1 MNNIIRQPVASRRQL
16 LLGGSM
22 IGVGLL
28 TSAAVSNPSAT
39 TEAETSTGQV
49 RGFLADGV
57 VQFRGI
63 PYGGDTG
70 GQNRFMPPTPVT
82 PWSGV
87 RDATE
92 WGHVAPQPP
101 DANTNDYGQMTGW
114 SNFRG
119 GMGEECLNL
128 NIWTPAVDGNKRA
141 VMVMLHGGG
150 FTSGSGNLEALE
162 GHYMAREG
170 DVVVVNVTH
179 RLGALGYSDLSS
191 FGVPGL
197 AKSGNV
203 GMMDIV
209 QALQWVH
216 DNIENFGGDPTR
228 VAISGQSGGG
238 GKVSTLQAM
247 PSASGLFHRAVIQS
261 GSTLTVSTP
270 DVAQSNTQEMLDKL
284 GVADGD
290 LAKLRSLPFEQ
301 IIAAQG
307 RLGPVVD
314 GDVLPRQPFDPDAPA
329 ISAQVPLMIGT
340 CLEDWSFAMPDQ
352 RNTPESLDEYA
363 ELQAPGH
370 GAEVV
375 ETYRRA
381 YPDKNPFLTKGM
393 IATDIAVRQR
403 AATQASLKSAQPG
416 APAYL
421 YRWDW
426 PIPGG
431 GGHWGATHGADLS
444 LSMSNPATAMT
455 QNTPE
460 AQTMASKIGPA
471 VIAFTKTGNPNCEE
485 IPEWP
490 AYDPQTKPVMIFDI
504 DTRVENDPDSEIR
517 MMWERLQSA

>member
-1 MNNIIRQPVASRRQL
+1 
-16 LLGGSM
+16 
-22 IGVGLL
+22 
-28 TSAAVSNPSAT
+28 
-39 TEAETSTGQV
+39 
-49 RGFLADGV
+49 
-57 VQFRGI
+57 
-63 PYGGDTG
+63 
-70 GQNRFMPPTPVT
+70 
-82 PWSGV
+82 
-87 RDATE
+87 
-92 WGHVAPQPP
+92 
-101 DANTNDYGQMTGW
+101 
-114 SNFRG
+114 
-119 GMGEECLNL
+119 
-128 NIWTPAVDGNKRA
+128 
-141 VMVMLHGGG
+141 
-150 FTSGSGNLEALE
+150 
-162 GHYMAREG
+162 
-170 DVVVVNVTH
+170 
-179 RLGALGYSDLSS
+179 
-191 FGVPGL
+191 
-197 AKSGNV
+197 
-203 GMMDIV
+203 MMDIV

-270 DVAQSNTQEMLDKL
+270 DVAQSSTQEMLDKL

-290 LAKLRSLPFEQ
+290 LAKLQSLPFEQ